1 LEEAREAKTAEEA
14 NKRRAIAN
22 DQAAKQDMMPELKEK
37 SRQEYLRKREQQK
50 VEQMRAMILE
60 EQRLFRGEKLT
71 ERERK
76 SLEEKKRLLAL
87 AEERMN
93 LTAEVDYYHM
103 PDDYIDEKGKLDK
116 KKQADVLTARYV
128 PEDDKAFVADADI
141 WEQKQLD
148 KSLLKFG
155 ALDKVRTH
163 IVCPNTEKKK
173 NKKKSKEYEYVF
185 DNQVEFELAQQMA
198 GDDMKTA
205 PQMSEAEKKKLDIQ
219 EVRRSLPTYA
229 FRDGLLEAVE
239 KYQVCRLLSWQTIH
253 LI

>member
-1 LEEAREAKTAEEA
+1 
-14 NKRRAIAN
+14 
-22 DQAAKQDMMPELKEK
+22 MPWTKYALTLSVPILKK
-37 SRQEYLRKREQQK
+37 
-50 VEQMRAMILE
+50 
-60 EQRLFRGEKLT
+60 
-71 ERERK
+71 
-76 SLEEKKRLLAL
+76 
-87 AEERMN
+87 N
-93 LTAEVDYYHM
+93 
-103 PDDYIDEKGKLDK
+103 
-116 KKQADVLTARYV
+116 
-128 PEDDKAFVADADI
+128 
-141 WEQKQLD
+141 
-148 KSLLKFG
+148 
-155 ALDKVRTH
+155 
-163 IVCPNTEKKK
+163 K